1 MKSYSELIRLHSF
14 EDRFRYLQLNG
25 VVADETFGF
34 DRYLNQR
41 FYRSPEW
48 KRVRQQVIVRDQGND
63 MGCPGYPIR
72 GDIIVHHINPVS
84 VDDLDNNIDLLLNSE
99 NLICVS
105 LQTHNAI
112 HYGDDTIVKGN
123 VVIDRRPGDTK
134 LW

>member
-84 VDDLDNNIDLLLNSE
+84 VDDLDNNIDLLLNPE

-112 HYGDDTIVKGN
+112 HYGDDAIVKEK

>member
-14 EDRFRYLQLNG
+14 EERFKYLQLNG
-25 VVADETFGF
+25 VVANETFGF

-48 KRVRQQVIVRDQGND
+48 KMIRQQVIVRDQGND

-72 GDIIVHHINPVS
+72 GEIIVHHINPVS
-84 VDDLDNNIDLLLNSE
+84 VDDIDSNIDLLLNPE

-112 HYGDDTIVKGN
+112 HYGDDTIVKEKTI
-123 VVIDRRPGDTK
+123 VDRRPGDTK

>member
-84 VDDLDNNIDLLLNSE
+84 VDDLDNNIDLLLNPE

-112 HYGDDTIVKGN
+112 HYGDDTIVKEK

>member
-14 EDRFRYLQLNG
+14 EERFRYLRLNG
-25 VVADETFGF
+25 VVANETFGF

-48 KRVRQQVIVRDQGND
+48 KRVRQQVIVRDNGND

-84 VDDLDNNIDLLLNSE
+84 IEDLEDNIELLLDPE

-112 HYGDDTIVKGN
+112 HYGDDAIVKEK
-123 VVIDRRPGDTK
+123 VITDRRPGDTK

>member
-1 MKSYSELIRLHSF
+1 MKSYSELIRLHTF
-14 EDRFRYLQLNG
+14 EERFNYLRLNG
-25 VVADETFGF
+25 VVANETFGF

-72 GDIIVHHINPVS
+72 GDIYVHHINPVTAE
-84 VDDLDNNIDLLLNSE
+84 DIEENPDLLLNPD

-112 HYGDDTIVKGN
+112 HYGDDTIVREKT
-123 VVIDRRPGDTK
+123 VIDRRPGDTK

>member
-14 EDRFRYLQLNG
+14 EERFKYLQLNG
-25 VVADETFGF
+25 VVANETFGF

-48 KRVRQQVIVRDQGND
+48 KMIRQQVIVRDQGND
-63 MGCPGYPIR
+63 MGCSGYPIR
-72 GDIIVHHINPVS
+72 GEIIVHHINPVS
-84 VDDLDNNIDLLLNSE
+84 VDDIDSNIDLLLNPE

-112 HYGDDTIVKGN
+112 HYGDDTIVKEKTI
-123 VVIDRRPGDTK
+123 VDRRPGDTK